1 MNRQAFALGSI
12 LLAFSF
18 TTLAHTGERTG
29 AVKPFN
35 GKDLTG
41 WKLRGDAKKNK
52 WQVGTAAVDDKGKLV
67 FKEGGHE
74 MVNTSGGGID
84 IYTEQSFGDCRIEC
98 EVMVPKG
105 SNSGIYLMG
114 RYEIQVLDSFG
125 VKKPGM
131 GDMGA
136 IYSVAVPMLN
146 ASKKAGEWQTYV
158 IDFIA
163 PRFDGKKKTA
173 NAKFVKVVL
182 NDQVIHDNVEVT
194 KGATGGALGGEVP
207 EGPLM
212 FQGDHGPVAFRNIRI
227 TPKK

>member
-1 MNRQAFALGSI
+1 MRRIVCFLTAFFFIFALSTS
-12 LLAFSF
+12 A
-18 TTLAHTGERTG
+18 GEKAIT
-29 AVKPFN
+29 PFN

-52 WQVGTAAVDDKGKLV
+52 WQVGTASVNDKGALV
-67 FKEGGHE
+67 FKEGGNE
-74 MVNTSGGGID
+74 MVNTAGGGID
-84 IYTEQSFGDCRIEC
+84 IYTEQDFGDCLVEC

-114 RYEIQVLDSFG
+114 RYEIQILDSFG
-125 VKKPGM
+125 RPDGKLGM

-136 IYSVAVPMLN
+136 IYSVAVPKLN
-146 ASKKAGEWQTYV
+146 ACLKAGEWQKYV
-158 IDFIA
+158 IDFQA

-173 NAKFVKVVL
+173 NAIFKKVVL
-182 NDQVIHDNVEVT
+182 NEKVIHENAEVL

-207 EGPLM
+207 VGPLM
-212 FQGDHGPVAFRNIRI
+212 FQGDHGPVAFRNVRI